1 MASKVSESRVAS
13 WRFFARAPKGAL
25 RRTAAMGLMLS
36 VAVGCGADSTDS
48 SAEAASEGAGKST
61 STATKHKDAGTTSS
75 TKTPSKTTPTNTD
88 DSDDTG
94 ATSDDTTPAQGSS
107 TTGTGTKAN
116 DTPAATGTGYCAVQA
131 ISDKHCTACHD
142 GKGTGGSP
150 MGLVKHADYLVAAK
164 SDSTKKVFDLVGS
177 RVHST
182 KNPMPPKGGLSDDEL
197 KTIDAWVAAG
207 APDGSCDSDAGTANA
222 PSADGRVD
230 GWNPDECDE
239 IYEIRAHGAGGVKDP
254 YVVPKGQE
262 IHPQIT
268 IDAPWGNEKIQA
280 IAFKPITDNSKV
292 LHHWIL
298 NGGGAF
304 LVGWAPGD
312 DGRPPFPKDV
322 GMDMP
327 TGAGSMTLDMHYFN
341 LMGTSDQPDNSGVQ
355 VCALKQ
361 AHFRKN
367 LAAVALTFA
376 SIGSGG
382 VLAPAGKTNY
392 DNTSTCTIQA
402 TSPVHLLTA
411 APHAHKY
418 AVHMKFTVTKK
429 DGTVIV
435 MHDKPFAFGEQGTY
449 PLAGGEQLLET
460 GDVVTTTCTY
470 TNTTNKDIT
479 FGESTTNEM
488 CFNFALYYPKG
499 GYSCG
504 GGGLP
509 GLGGGLTGIFGGN

>member
-1 MASKVSESRVAS
+1 MASTVLSKQLGS
-13 WRFFARAPKGAL
+13 WRCAAAIGLLLGA
-25 RRTAAMGLMLS
+25 S
-36 VAVGCGADSTDS
+36 VGCGSDATGTSA
-48 SAEAASEGAGKST
+48 SAESDSDHPASST
-61 STATKHKDAGTTSS
+61 TNKHKDAGAGTS
-75 TKTPSKTTPTNTD
+75 TKPPSKATPADDGTD
-88 DSDDTG
+88 DTAGSDDTG
-94 ATSDDTTPAQGSS
+94 AAPAQNAPAA
-107 TTGTGTKAN
+107 GTGTKAT
-116 DTPAATGTGYCAVQA
+116 DTAGSSGSGFCAVQA
-131 ISDKHCTACHD
+131 IADKHCTACHD

-150 MGLVKHADYLVAAK
+150 MGLVKHMDYLAAAT
-164 SDSTKKVFDLVGS
+164 SDGTKKVFELVGS
-177 RVHST
+177 RVHDS
-182 KNPMPPKGGLSDDEL
+182 KKPMPPKGGLTDAEL
-197 KTIDAWVAAG
+197 KTIDSWVAAG
-207 APDGSCDSDAGTANA
+207 APDASCTADAGSTNT
-222 PSADGRVD
+222 PDADGRVD
-230 GWNPDECDE
+230 GWNPAECDE
-239 IYEIRAHGAGGVKDP
+239 IYEIRAHGAGGAKTP

-262 IHPQIT
+262 IHPQIK

-280 IAFKPITDNSKV
+280 IGFKPISDNTKV

-304 LVGWAPGD
+304 LAGWAPGD
-312 DGRPPFPKDV
+312 EGRPPFPKDV

-327 TGAGSMTLDMHYFN
+327 TGPGSMSLDMHYFN
-341 LMGTSDQPDNSGVQ
+341 LTGSADEPDNSGVQ

-367 LAAVALTFA
+367 LAAVAMGFA
-376 SIGSGG
+376 SIGAGG

-392 DNTSTCTIQA
+392 DNTSTCTINASQ
-402 TSPVHLLTA
+402 PVHLLTA

-418 AVHMKFTVTKK
+418 AVHMKFTVKKK

-435 MHDKPFAFGEQGTY
+435 MHDKPFSFGEQGTY

-470 TNTTNKDIT
+470 TNTTNKDVT

-504 GGGLP
+504 GGALP
-509 GLGGGLTGIFGGN
+509 GLGGGLTGIFGGS